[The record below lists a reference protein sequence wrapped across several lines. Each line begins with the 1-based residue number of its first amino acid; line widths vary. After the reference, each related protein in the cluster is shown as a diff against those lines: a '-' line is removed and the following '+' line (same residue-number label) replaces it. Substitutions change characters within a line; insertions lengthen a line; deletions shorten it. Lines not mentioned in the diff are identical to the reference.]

1 MKSSPEASISV
12 RGAAPG
18 DAEAVAGIYNHYVA
32 DTIVTFEEEPVR
44 ASEFGPPRR

>member
-1 MKSSPEASISV
+1 MPSAPEASIVV
-12 RGAAPG
+12 RSAAPG
-18 DAEAVAGIYNHYVA
+18 DTEAVAGIYNHYVA